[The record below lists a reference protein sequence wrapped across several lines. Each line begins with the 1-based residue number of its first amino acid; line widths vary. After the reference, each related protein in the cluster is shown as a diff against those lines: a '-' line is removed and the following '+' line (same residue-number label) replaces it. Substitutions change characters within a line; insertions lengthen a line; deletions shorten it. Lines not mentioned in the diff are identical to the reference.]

1 MKINFIA
8 LLLFLFA
15 LCSCIRER
23 NYDIKTAVPVPYKQ
37 LSKTEAFTD
46 EFASLT
52 LDSINNVLLINL
64 TIKNTNKIQFP
75 VNRQYNDTLT
85 HTAFNF
91 DFIHNGNI
99 IMSDYSSLKNT
110 LRWENDTSAN
120 KDLLK
125 IITDTSD
132 LAEGYF
138 FSFKLPYYAFHQ
150 IKSGKQKFTLKVY
163 QTLFM
168 DELRLKTDSTYK
180 YLKLYDPKQLF
191 ATELS
196 FELNIPKIYKS
207 KLYGYGLELRNDST
221 FSPVGMDNTIW
232 NSSYPDIYW
241 SVFYP
246 TNMIYAQTSYQKSTD
261 RYEGKDTFI
270 LYHYYKNDSIGIGVY
285 DHDNLSRDDGLGYK
299 VIDLRSMVRK
309 YPKRISF
316 DAIKWMDLKLQQE
329 DAVN

>member
-1 MKINFIA
+1 MKIHFITLL
-8 LLLFLFA
+8 LLLFSLS
-15 LCSCIRER
+15 SCIRER
-23 NYDIKTAVPVPYKQ
+23 NYDVKTATPVPYTQ
-37 LSKTEAFTD
+37 ASKTAAFTSA
-46 EFASLT
+46 FTSLT

-110 LRWENDTSAN
+110 LRWEKDTSVN
-120 KDLLK
+120 NDLLR
-125 IITDTSD
+125 ITTDTSD
-132 LAEGYF
+132 LTEGYS
-138 FSFKLPYYAFHQ
+138 FSLKLPYYAFHQ
-150 IKSGKQKFTLKVY
+150 IKSGKQRFTLKVY

-180 YLKLYDPKQLF
+180 YLKVYDPKQLF
-191 ATELS
+191 ATEIE

-207 KLYGYGLELRNDST
+207 TLYGFGLQLRNDST

-241 SVFYP
+241 AVFYP
-246 TNMIYAQTSYQKSTD
+246 TDMIYAQTPYQKSTD

-299 VIDLRSMVRK
+299 EVELRSMVRK

-316 DAIKWMDLKLQQE
+316 DAIKWMDLKLQQGTT
-329 DAVN
+329 VN